1 MLSILLRQRFSWIHD
16 FPCYLYDSLLS
27 FDRAPV
33 SRKPCLKALS
43 YPAPASTGPH
53 DALGKLPGLP
63 IRLADKLKCC
73 CCIKNVFTNHQRFP
87 DQSDEFDTLL
97 HNINGGSV
105 LRKLKHPPPMLDVV
119 DPSFSFSFG
128 KALHGKTLRRN
139 LDLSH
144 LDTALQDTI
153 YAMIRKY
160 WAVFDNRGVFVPV
173 KNYKCVINTGDS
185 PPIVQLSNWLHLVV
199 VNVAV
204 MRSACTLI
212 SGKGIRRL
220 GHQQES
226 AHALWT
232 TICLGYGL
240 LCHPVHNFVQ

>member
-1 MLSILLRQRFSWIHD
+1 
-16 FPCYLYDSLLS
+16 
-27 FDRAPV
+27 
-33 SRKPCLKALS
+33 
-43 YPAPASTGPH
+43 
-53 DALGKLPGLP
+53 
-63 IRLADKLKCC
+63 
-73 CCIKNVFTNHQRFP
+73 
-87 DQSDEFDTLL
+87 
-97 HNINGGSV
+97 
-105 LRKLKHPPPMLDVV
+105 MLDVV
-119 DPSFSFSFG
+119 DPSFSFSFDE
-128 KALHGKTLRRN
+128 ALHGKTLCRN

-185 PPIVQLSNWLHLVV
+185 PPIVQLSKWSQLVV
-199 VNVAV
+199 VNVTV

-212 SGKGIRRL
+212 LGKGIRQL
-220 GHQQES
+220 GHQQEL

-240 LCHPVHNFVQ
+240 LCHLVHTFVQWKQSSYFMAANAPYVLG